1 MVVLEIYL
9 EMLTNF
15 FEILHPPL
23 MFRGLQI
30 VSQHSFYMQICL
42 SYYGLE
48 LIWILTIN
56 YLENVSLR
64 KVKVRYQS
72 NFNSD
77 GNMLFLTWE
86 NTDYQKK
93 S

>member
-30 VSQHSFYMQICL
+30 VSQYSFYMQICL